1 LNLFAARHVKSVNG
15 PVRDARRALEDRS
28 YEMSKFFRIS
38 LAAAAI
44 CAVPMATI
52 AVAADHRDGVPTIIT
67 EPPADNNDSKKAKDQ
82 ATPEHAAINTW
93 RKTRVLIR
101 RPPRVRPSIVD

>member
-1 LNLFAARHVKSVNG
+1 MTNI
-15 PVRDARRALEDRS
+15 
-28 YEMSKFFRIS
+28 FRIT

-52 AVAADHRDGVPTIIT
+52 AIAADHREAPMIQVEPATDADGRKTRIQT
-67 EPPADNNDSKKAKDQ
+67 
-82 ATPEHAAINTW
+82 TPEHETIDTW

-101 RPPRVRPSIVD
+101 RPPVVRPPVDY